1 MSIKQT
7 RDARFPLAWEHLQK
21 WGEVLRTDHFS
32 REGAMQKVQLV
43 GGCMIPDGFERDDWS
58 RGAGGIN
65 EIQRCA
71 EQAR

>member
-1 MSIKQT
+1 
-7 RDARFPLAWEHLQK
+7 
-21 WGEVLRTDHFS
+21 
-32 REGAMQKVQLV
+32 MQKVQLV